1 MSERKEGRRRLSPV
15 RLALLSLTV
24 EVPFT
29 SAGHQRLGWEGI
41 WSEVGETDSTVPGRT
56 ESVLP
61 EFVAARA
68 SQTQPV
74 LAGLA
79 WGPALA
85 ATSAAAATA
94 DASTAALGAG
104 AGVELTPARRRAAQP
119 SPAEQP
125 SVELTQA
132 WRRAQDTLAPL
143 VASVGDRLFH
153 AAVPA
158 CLSAGLVVLGL
169 HFAPLYVFW
178 YPILCGVFVFGV
190 AVWGWEVGLRGEDA
204 AVELLMGRKLE
215 RWAQRVEA
223 AGRVLLGAAVG
234 LLLASSGRAE
244 GGSAFVVSA
253 FGLIVLATVAW
264 RRGLPPFLRLWLLVG
279 MGTLLGRWLG

>member
-1 MSERKEGRRRLSPV
+1 MSPRGAGAGRLSPW
-15 RLALLSLTV
+15 RFAALSMTV

-29 SAGHQRLGWEGI
+29 SAGHQRLGWDGI
-41 WSEVGETDSTVPGRT
+41 WTEVGEIPSAVPGRKET
-56 ESVLP
+56 VLP
-61 EFVAARA
+61 EFVSTRP

-85 ATSAAAATA
+85 ATVDEARAVQGSAAGKGLP
-94 DASTAALGAG
+94 S
-104 AGVELTPARRRAAQP
+104 AQL
-119 SPAEQP
+119 SA
-125 SVELTQA
+125 V

-178 YPILCGVFVFGV
+178 YPILCAALVFAV
-190 AVWGWEVGLRGEDA
+190 AVWGWRVGLRGEEA
-204 AVELLMGRKLE
+204 AVRLLTGRTLE
-215 RWAQRVEA
+215 RWAQGLESV
-223 AGRVLLGAAVG
+223 GRVLLGAAVG
-234 LLLASSGRAE
+234 LLLASSGREE
-244 GGSAFVVSA
+244 GGQAFVVSA
-253 FGLIVLATVAW
+253 FGLAVLATVAW

-279 MGTLLGRWLG
+279 LGTLLGRWLG